1 MHQSGD
7 TKMRTFTPIF
17 IAAAMAAA
25 LSAVAL
31 TTSAADEGNSVKSSQ
46 PPYKPGRQID
56 ENDSVKT
63 AREPYKPGRQA
74 DDSEQD
80 VRSAKSPYKPGRALD
95 QDSAAGRDSKK

>member
-7 TKMRTFTPIF
+7 TNMRTFTPIL

-31 TTSAADEGNSVKSSQ
+31 TTLAADEGNSVKTSQ

-56 ENDSVKT
+56 ESDSVKA

-80 VRSAKSPYKPGRALD
+80 VRSGKPPYKPGRSLD
-95 QDSAAGRDSKK
+95 QDSMAGSDSEK

>member
-1 MHQSGD
+1 
-7 TKMRTFTPIF
+7 MRTFTPIL

-31 TTSAADEGNSVKSSQ
+31 TTLAADEGNSVKTSQ

-56 ENDSVKT
+56 ESDSVKA

-80 VRSAKSPYKPGRALD
+80 VRSGKPPYKPGRSLD
-95 QDSAAGRDSKK
+95 QDSMAGSDSEK